1 MDEKSLWTRR
11 RLLKAAAGAVLAGGA
26 LAAGGW
32 SLLRLGR
39 SLYQVRRERTLM
51 QTSVSV
57 TALAD
62 DVEAAH
68 RSIEAAFAAMA
79 AATATL
85 TRFDPRSPLA
95 RLNREGRLDDPPPM
109 LRAVLA
115 RAHEIAERS
124 DGDFDATVAPVLD
137 YYYAQQRPIV
147 LSAATRDA
155 VATRERTVGFRH
167 VEMDAAGIRFLR
179 PGMAVTL
186 DGIAKGYVVD
196 QGIAALRRAGIEDA
210 LIDAGGEVRAIAGAD
225 PQRRWKV
232 GIADPQRSD
241 RIAAV
246 VELRNAALSTS
257 GNYEVYFTADR
268 RLFHIL
274 DPHTGYSPDRYSGV
288 TVMGALS
295 IDTDAASVAAFSM
308 ELPRL
313 AAFAKELDQQW
324 LAFSWDGTARWRSRE
339 LPLLGGDAQVV
350 G

>member
-39 SLYQVRRERTLM
+39 NLYQVRRERTLM

-68 RSIEAAFAAMA
+68 RGIEAAFAAMV

-85 TRFDPRSPLA
+85 TRFDARSPLA

-124 DGDFDATVAPVLD
+124 EGDFDATVAPVLD
-137 YYYAQQRPIV
+137 YYYAQPRPIV
-147 LSAATRDA
+147 LSAADRGA
-155 VATRERTVGFRH
+155 VAARERVVGFRH

-179 PGMAVTL
+179 SGVALTL

-225 PQRRWKV
+225 PERRWNV
-232 GIADPQRSD
+232 GIVDPQRSG

-257 GNYEVYFTADR
+257 GNYEVYFSADR
-268 RLFHIL
+268 RLFHII
-274 DPHTGYSPDRYSGV
+274 DPHTGYSPDRYSSV

-295 IDTDAASVAAFSM
+295 MDTDAASVAAFSM

-313 AAFAKELDQQW
+313 AAFADGLDQQW
-324 LAFSWDGTARWRSRE
+324 LAFSWDGATRWHSRD
-339 LPLLGGDAQVV
+339 LPLVSGEARAFG
-350 G
+350 